1 MAVEERDRILQ
12 SYEKDKEINQ
22 EIVKSMKTEIEG
34 NRAKEKKVVDIVR
47 ILQKEKKQIES
58 NYEKLKKGGVR
69 EK

>member
-22 EIVKSMKTEIEG
+22 EIVKSMKTEIED